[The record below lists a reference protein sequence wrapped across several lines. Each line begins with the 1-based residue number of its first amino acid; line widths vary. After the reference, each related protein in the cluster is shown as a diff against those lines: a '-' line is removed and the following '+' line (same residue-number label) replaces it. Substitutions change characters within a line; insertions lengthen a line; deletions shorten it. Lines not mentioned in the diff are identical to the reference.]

1 MSHLGVQ
8 DAMASDTKERILDA
22 AERLF
27 ADHGFPATS
36 MRDITQEAGVNLAAV
51 NYHFG
56 SKEALLIAAVERS
69 TAPVNR
75 ARLERL
81 DALETAAGD
90 APVET
95 EQIVR
100 AFLTPL
106 FEKWCEWGQGDPKFL
121 KLVGRIHA
129 EVDQELRAKFIK
141 QFDTIFRRFT
151 ASFQRS
157 RPELEPVEVHWRVL
171 FLIGS
176 MAYTTWGAS
185 IIKTDDHAR
194 RDPTQIL
201 ESLIQFATAGMAAA
215 PLPQPVWVR
224 TPRRMR

>member
-1 MSHLGVQ
+1 
-8 DAMASDTKERILDA
+8 MASDTKERILDA

-27 ADHGFPATS
+27 ADNGFPATS

-56 SKEALLIAAVERS
+56 SKEALLIAVLERS

-81 DALETAAGD
+81 DVLEAAAGD
-90 APVET
+90 APVRT
-95 EQIVR
+95 EQLVR

-141 QFDTIFRRFT
+141 QFDTLFLRFST
-151 ASFQRS
+151 AFQRS
-157 RPELEPVEVHWRVL
+157 LPELEPVEVHWRVL

-176 MAYTTWGAS
+176 MAYTMTWGAS
-185 IIKTDDHAR
+185 ILKTDDHAR
-194 RDPTQIL
+194 RDPKEIL
-201 ESLIQFATAGMAAA
+201 ESLIQFAAAGMAATQV
-215 PLPQPVWVR
+215 PQPVGVP
-224 TPRRMR
+224 TARRMR

>member
-1 MSHLGVQ
+1 
-8 DAMASDTKERILDA
+8 MAADTKQRILDT

-27 ADHGFPATS
+27 SDKGFPATS
-36 MRDITQEAGVNLAAV
+36 MRDITQEAGANLAAV

-56 SKEALLIAAVERS
+56 SKEALMIAVLERS

-81 DALETAAGD
+81 DALEAAAGD
-90 APVET
+90 APVQT

-100 AFLTPL
+100 AFLTPV

-129 EVDQELRAKFIK
+129 EVDQELRAKFMK
-141 QFDTIFRRFT
+141 QFGTIRRRFT

-157 RPELEPVEVHWRVL
+157 LPELEPVEVHWRVL

-176 MAYTTWGAS
+176 MAYTMTWGAS
-185 IIKTDDHAR
+185 IIKTNDHAR

-201 ESLIQFATAGMAAA
+201 ESLIQFATSGMAAA
-215 PLPQPVWVR
+215 QVPQPVGVR
-224 TPRRMR
+224 TGRRMR

>member
-1 MSHLGVQ
+1 
-8 DAMASDTKERILDA
+8 MASDTKERILDA

-27 ADHGFPATS
+27 ADNGFPATS

-56 SKEALLIAAVERS
+56 SKEALMIAVLERT

-81 DALETAAGD
+81 DRLEAAAGG
-90 APVET
+90 AAVPT
-95 EQIVR
+95 EQLVR
-100 AFLTPL
+100 AFLTPG
-106 FEKWCEWGQGDPKFL
+106 FERWCEWGQSAPTFL

-141 QFDTIFRRFT
+141 QFDTIFRRFST
-151 ASFQRS
+151 AFQRS
-157 RPELEPVEVHWRVL
+157 LPELEPVDVHWRVL

-176 MAYTTWGAS
+176 MAYTMTWGAS
-185 IIKTDDHAR
+185 ILKTDDRAR
-194 RDPTQIL
+194 RDPKEIL
-201 ESLIQFATAGMAAA
+201 ESLIQFVAAGMAAA
-215 PLPQPVWVR
+215 QVPQPVGVR
-224 TPRRMR
+224 TGRRMR

>member
-1 MSHLGVQ
+1 MT
-8 DAMASDTKERILDA
+8 SDTKERILDA
-22 AERLF
+22 AGRLF

-56 SKEALLIAAVERS
+56 SKEALMIAVLDRS

-75 ARLERL
+75 ARLEQL
-81 DALETAAGD
+81 DALEAAAGD

-129 EVDQELRAKFIK
+129 EVHQELRAKFIK

-157 RPELEPVEVHWRVL
+157 LPELEPDEVHWRVL
-171 FLIGS
+171 FLVGS
-176 MAYTTWGAS
+176 MAHTMTWGAS
-185 IIKTDDHAR
+185 IFKTDDHAR

-215 PLPQPVWVR
+215 PLPQPVGVR
-224 TPRRMR
+224 TPRRRR

>member
-1 MSHLGVQ
+1 
-8 DAMASDTKERILDA
+8 MASDTKGRILDA

-27 ADHGFPATS
+27 ADNGFPATS

-56 SKEALLIAAVERS
+56 SKEALMIAVLERS

-81 DALETAAGD
+81 DALEAAAGD

-106 FEKWCEWGQGDPKFL
+106 FEKWCAWGQGDPKIL

-129 EVDQELRAKFIK
+129 EVDQELRANFLK
-141 QFDTIFRRFT
+141 QFDTILRRFT

-157 RPELEPVEVHWRVL
+157 LPELDPVEVRWRVL

-176 MAYTTWGAS
+176 MAYTMTWGAS
-185 IIKTDDHAR
+185 LIKTDDHAR
-194 RDPTQIL
+194 LDPTQVL
-201 ESLIQFATAGMAAA
+201 ESLIQFATAGMAGV
-215 PLPQPVWVR
+215 PVPQPVGIR

>member
-1 MSHLGVQ
+1 
-8 DAMASDTKERILDA
+8 MAIDTKNRILDA

-36 MRDITQEAGVNLAAV
+36 MRDITNEAGVNLAAV

-56 SKEALLIAAVERS
+56 SKEALLIAVLERT

-75 ARLERL
+75 SRLERL
-81 DALETAAGD
+81 DELEAAGD
-90 APVET
+90 GAVPT

-100 AFLTPL
+100 ALLTPV
-106 FEKWCEWGQGDPKFL
+106 FEKWCEWGQNDPKFL

-141 QFDTIFRRFT
+141 QFDTVFRRFSS
-151 ASFQRS
+151 AFQRS
-157 RPELEPVEVHWRVL
+157 LPDLDEAEVHWRVL

-176 MAYTTWGAS
+176 MAYTMTWAES
-185 IIKTDDHAR
+185 IITTDDHAR
-194 RDPTQIL
+194 RDPEEIL
-201 ESLIQFATAGMAAA
+201 EFLIQFATTGMAAA
-215 PLPQPVWVR
+215 PALQPVGVQAS
-224 TPRRMR
+224 RRSR

>member
-1 MSHLGVQ
+1 MT
-8 DAMASDTKERILDA
+8 SDTKERILDA

-56 SKEALLIAAVERS
+56 SKEALMIAVLERS
-69 TAPVNR
+69 IAPVNR
-75 ARLERL
+75 ARLEQL
-81 DALETAAGD
+81 DALEAAAGD

-106 FEKWCEWGQGDPKFL
+106 FEKWCEWGHGDPKFL

-129 EVDQELRAKFIK
+129 ESTRSCVPSSSSSSTPSAGDS
-141 QFDTIFRRFT
+141 RR
-151 ASFQRS
+151 RS
-157 RPELEPVEVHWRVL
+157 SAACLSSSRTRC
-171 FLIGS
+171 
-176 MAYTTWGAS
+176 TGACCFS
-185 IIKTDDHAR
+185 SGR
-194 RDPTQIL
+194 WPT
-201 ESLIQFATAGMAAA
+201 
-215 PLPQPVWVR
+215 R
-224 TPRRMR
+224 

>member
-1 MSHLGVQ
+1 MI
-8 DAMASDTKERILDA
+8 SDTKERILDA

-56 SKEALLIAAVERS
+56 SKEALMIAVLDRS

-75 ARLERL
+75 ARLEQL
-81 DALETAAGD
+81 DALEAAAGD

-106 FEKWCEWGQGDPKFL
+106 FEKWCEWG
-121 KLVGRIHA
+121 
-129 EVDQELRAKFIK
+129 
-141 QFDTIFRRFT
+141 
-151 ASFQRS
+151 
-157 RPELEPVEVHWRVL
+157 
-171 FLIGS
+171 
-176 MAYTTWGAS
+176 
-185 IIKTDDHAR
+185 
-194 RDPTQIL
+194 
-201 ESLIQFATAGMAAA
+201 
-215 PLPQPVWVR
+215 
-224 TPRRMR
+224 